1 MNFLAVCAIYILFI
15 RECIM
20 FAHVCIICCIGL
32 YYIVVSGR
40 FLKLKCET
48 ILKTL
53 RLAVIHESL
62 FVV

>member
-1 MNFLAVCAIYILFI
+1 MCYLHIILY
-15 RECIM
+15 ENVLCLHM
-20 FAHVCIICCIGL
+20 FALFVVFDCR

-62 FVV
+62 FVM